1 MVAPK
6 PAPTPPQVT
15 VSPRPA
21 PTAPTHPP
29 AVEPAPVSAQSRG
42 PEYDAIMKL
51 SREIIER
58 IAWEVVPE
66 LAEALLRENLSKI
79 QK

>member
-1 MVAPK
+1 MPATPVAPAAPRVAPQPAAAA
-6 PAPTPPQVT
+6 PAP
-15 VSPRPA
+15 
-21 PTAPTHPP
+21 PP
-29 AVEPAPVSAQSRG
+29 AAAAADGRG

-58 IAWEVVPE
+58 ICWEVVPE
-66 LAEALLRENLSKI
+66 LAEALLRENMNKL